1 MFHFFKR
8 HRKMSMIVT
17 VIVIILLILT
27 IVFLLLQHLVHKD
40 SAYRLYLLEQGETSD
55 EQVMSFFHDAAMI
68 AEPDSLDISLL
79 SNLLTELCNRDI
91 QLDKKELLP
100 LLDHPAQVIRYQ
112 AILQLVAQ
120 IDSRNVASLIKA
132 LDMPYEKSHHE
143 IMLLLRVTTREEIPD
158 DPQAWKDWYK
168 KLPETSEFKQM
179 QY

>member
-1 MFHFFKR
+1 
-8 HRKMSMIVT
+8 MSYA
-17 VIVIILLILT
+17 L
-27 IVFLLLQHLVHKD
+27 K
-40 SAYRLYLLEQGETSD
+40 LYD
-55 EQVMSFFHDAAMI
+55 
-68 AEPDSLDISLL
+68 
-79 SNLLTELCNRDI
+79 TELLKFDVIENLADPVVHI
-91 QLDKKELLP
+91 LWLDESKKELLP

-112 AILQLVAQ
+112 AILQLGAQ